1 MKMKAAVVRQ
11 ATDPYKFEE
20 VELAEPKND
29 EVLVCITA
37 SGLCHTD
44 EFGRTLGMSPIVLGH
59 EGAGIIEKLGENVK
73 DFAVGDHVAFSYA
86 FCGHCK
92 SCVQGRPQY
101 CEKFNEINF
110 GGVGADGQS
119 KLSQNG
125 QPVAM
130 FFGQS
135 SFAQYATISEESIVK
150 IDEDVD
156 LAMIAPFGC
165 GVQTGA
171 GAVLNTLRPHV
182 DETLAVFGCGAVGF
196 SAIMAAKV
204 AGCRQ
209 IIAVGG
215 NEHSLALAKE
225 LGATDVI
232 NRKQL
237 PADQTMAQAVQAI
250 SNGGVNYTIDTSGNG
265 NMIQNA
271 IQSTC
276 LNGKIVLL
284 APSGEV
290 ENFDFGKDVLMA
302 YRTVIGCCEG
312 DSNPKIFIPRLV
324 QLYKEGRFPIDKIIT
339 KYPFEQL
346 EQAREDSNAGKVIKA
361 VVTME

>member
-29 EVLVCITA
+29 EVLVRITA

-59 EGAGIIEKLGENVK
+59 EGVGIIEKLGENVK

-110 GGVGADGQS
+110 GGVGADCQS

-171 GAVLNTLRPHV
+171 G
-182 DETLAVFGCGAVGF
+182 
-196 SAIMAAKV
+196 
-204 AGCRQ
+204 
-209 IIAVGG
+209 
-215 NEHSLALAKE
+215 
-225 LGATDVI
+225 
-232 NRKQL
+232 
-237 PADQTMAQAVQAI
+237 
-250 SNGGVNYTIDTSGNG
+250 
-265 NMIQNA
+265 
-271 IQSTC
+271 
-276 LNGKIVLL
+276 
-284 APSGEV
+284 PS
-290 ENFDFGKDVLMA
+290 
-302 YRTVIGCCEG
+302 
-312 DSNPKIFIPRLV
+312 
-324 QLYKEGRFPIDKIIT
+324 
-339 KYPFEQL
+339 
-346 EQAREDSNAGKVIKA
+346 
-361 VVTME
+361 

>member
-1 MKMKAAVVRQ
+1 
-11 ATDPYKFEE
+11 
-20 VELAEPKND
+20 
-29 EVLVCITA
+29 
-37 SGLCHTD
+37 
-44 EFGRTLGMSPIVLGH
+44 
-59 EGAGIIEKLGENVK
+59 
-73 DFAVGDHVAFSYA
+73 
-86 FCGHCK
+86 
-92 SCVQGRPQY
+92 
-101 CEKFNEINF
+101 
-110 GGVGADGQS
+110 
-119 KLSQNG
+119 
-125 QPVAM
+125 
-130 FFGQS
+130 
-135 SFAQYATISEESIVK
+135 
-150 IDEDVD
+150 
-156 LAMIAPFGC
+156 MIAPFGC

-237 PADQTMAQAVQAI
+237 PAGQTMAQAVQAI
-250 SNGGVNYTIDTSGNG
+250 SNGGVNYAIDTSGNG

-312 DSNPKIFIPRLV
+312 DSIQRSLFHGWFNSTKKVGSQSTRSLPSIHLNSWNRLEKTPTLV
-324 QLYKEGRFPIDKIIT
+324 RLSRP
-339 KYPFEQL
+339 
-346 EQAREDSNAGKVIKA
+346 S
-361 VVTME
+361 

>member
-1 MKMKAAVVRQ
+1 
-11 ATDPYKFEE
+11 
-20 VELAEPKND
+20 
-29 EVLVCITA
+29 
-37 SGLCHTD
+37 
-44 EFGRTLGMSPIVLGH
+44 
-59 EGAGIIEKLGENVK
+59 
-73 DFAVGDHVAFSYA
+73 
-86 FCGHCK
+86 
-92 SCVQGRPQY
+92 
-101 CEKFNEINF
+101 
-110 GGVGADGQS
+110 
-119 KLSQNG
+119 
-125 QPVAM
+125 
-130 FFGQS
+130 
-135 SFAQYATISEESIVK
+135 
-150 IDEDVD
+150 
-156 LAMIAPFGC
+156 
-165 GVQTGA
+165 
-171 GAVLNTLRPHV
+171 
-182 DETLAVFGCGAVGF
+182 
-196 SAIMAAKV
+196 
-204 AGCRQ
+204 
-209 IIAVGG
+209 
-215 NEHSLALAKE
+215 
-225 LGATDVI
+225 
-232 NRKQL
+232 
-237 PADQTMAQAVQAI
+237 MAQAVQAI